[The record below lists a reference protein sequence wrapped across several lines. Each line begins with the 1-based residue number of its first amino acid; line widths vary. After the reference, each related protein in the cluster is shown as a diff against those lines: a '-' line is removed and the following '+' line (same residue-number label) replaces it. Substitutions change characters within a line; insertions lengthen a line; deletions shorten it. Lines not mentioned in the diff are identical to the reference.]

1 MNRAETKEGGS
12 MDRISAMGIDL
23 AKNIFQVHGVN
34 SGGKVLVRKKLSRS
48 GLVKFVANL
57 EACLIGVEASGGA
70 RYWVREFRKLGH
82 DARMIPAQFVK
93 PFVKADKNDANDA
106 EAICEAVQRP
116 NMRFVG
122 EKTIEQQEIQ
132 MVHRTRSGLITHRTA
147 LCNEIRAMLGD
158 HGIQAPQGLIAL
170 RNKLTAVLSSEDVSL
185 SGLLRGLLASLLEMW
200 RESERQ
206 IEKLDRTLDE
216 VFNQHEACRRLVTIP
231 GVGKITATAILGT
244 VPRDGDFRSGRHLS
258 AWLGLVPRQNSSGGK
273 QKLSG
278 ITKRGDCYLRTLLI
292 HGGRTVVQYAAKKQ
306 DKRSQW
312 VTEKAKT
319 RGKNKAA
326 VAVANK
332 NARIIWKLLRTNEVY
347 HVA

>member
-1 MNRAETKEGGS
+1 
-12 MDRISAMGIDL
+12 MDRISALGIDL
-23 AKNIFQVHGVN
+23 AKNIFQLHGVDAE
-34 SGGKVLVRKKLSRS
+34 GKVLVRRKLSRS

-57 EACLIGVEASGGA
+57 APCLIGVEASGGA
-70 RYWVREFRKLGH
+70 RYWVREFKKFGH

-122 EKTIEQQEIQ
+122 EKTMEQQEIQ
-132 MVHRTRSGLITHRTA
+132 MLHRSRSGVIAFRTA
-147 LCNEIRAMLGD
+147 ICNEMRAILGD
-158 HGIQAPQGLIAL
+158 YGIRVPQGITRL
-170 RNKLTAVLSSEDVSL
+170 RDKLAEVLSSEDSPLGEVVQQIL
-185 SGLLRGLLASLLEMW
+185 TGHQQLWNQAEEQLA
-200 RESERQ
+200 R
-206 IEKLDRTLDE
+206 LDRALDSVFEKHE
-216 VFNQHEACRRLVTIP
+216 VCRRLVTIP
-231 GVGKITATAILGT
+231 GVGKLTATAVLGT
-244 VPRDGDFRSGRHLS
+244 VPSGADFSSGRRLS

-278 ITKRGDCYLRTLLI
+278 ITKRGDAYLRMLLI
-292 HGGRTVVQYAAKKQ
+292 HGGRSVVRYATKKQ

-312 VTEKAKT
+312 VAKKAQT